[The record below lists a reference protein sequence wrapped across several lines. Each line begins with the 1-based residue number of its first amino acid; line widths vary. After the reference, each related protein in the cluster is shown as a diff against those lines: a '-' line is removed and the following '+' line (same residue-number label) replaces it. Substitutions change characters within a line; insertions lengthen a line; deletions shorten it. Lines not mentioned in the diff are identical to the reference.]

1 VYAGAALAYSV
12 LASFILS
19 CAHRNRRARR
29 PNPPMLTLVGLALMS
44 ASFTASAL
52 LLALGATMAG

>member
-1 VYAGAALAYSV
+1 
-12 LASFILS
+12 
-19 CAHRNRRARR
+19 
-29 PNPPMLTLVGLALMS
+29 MLTLVGLALMS